1 MAKIGTPENPEILD
15 PTGPSENFN
24 EGPQP
29 ASAPRSTIGW
39 RARLKLVRQ
48 MAIALLGAT
57 VPALLID
64 SISFSLVQ
72 SAWAGSTLAGLGAI
86 LLFVPSLVLTVIAIG
101 AFVIFA
107 PLILITLF
115 GKRLTA
121 MNRFGAFDPRTGGFN
136 ATGFGGPFGFR
147 GGRAGPF
154 NVRVFRFGGFNSH
167 NRNNGRD
174 FGRFEENAPRD
185 VTDSS
190 PRLRGDDGN

>member
-1 MAKIGTPENPEILD
+1 VAKIGTPENPEILD

-154 NVRVFRFGGFNSH
+154 VRVFRFGNFASH
-167 NRNNGRD
+167 NNGRD
-174 FGRFEENAPRD
+174 FGRFEESEPRD
-185 VTDSS
+185 VTESS
-190 PRLRGDDGN
+190 PRLRGDDGE